1 MKEIDYLNLTFEEF
15 ADYIVDSIKNH
26 TYDEDGLWNLCTSY
40 YNNFE
45 ANNTKG
51 QVDAYYVREVFI
63 PAVQEMKQCFVA
75 KQKSV
80 SRYKQTKIVLK
91 VYDNMIDSIMS
102 YVVTNIYHTE
112 LNPEEFVKYLDIKI
126 KEGIDDYKL
135 QDIIVD
141 YINNS
146 DDVLETLSVLSE
158 FANPFKQFES
168 NEAVNMEQME
178 MINNI
183 VLQVYSMLQDMK

>member
-26 TYDEDGLWNLCTSY
+26 TYDEDGLWHLCTSY

-112 LNPEEFVKYLDIKI
+112 LNPEEFVKYLDIRI

-168 NEAVNMEQME
+168 DETVNMEQME
-178 MINNI
+178 IINNI